1 MVGRWEV
8 GEEVGGGGGR
18 VGGGGGGGGGCW
30 ARWEWEV
37 NRTVPTGTSPKQTED
52 NANRTEPNR
61 NTHEYW

>member
-1 MVGRWEV
+1 M
-8 GEEVGGGGGR
+8 EVGGWEVEGEGGGR
-18 VGGGGGGGGGCW
+18 LG
-30 ARWEWEV
+30 RWEWEV